1 MRLSS
6 GFLLPTLPQDTFGSA
21 MVISQVSGC
30 SKQFFFCHNQHLE
43 ITLIKLLCFSFSVVI
58 FESLK
63 CSNNYQFKI
72 NNIAILKQIMLKE
85 ILYII
90 FCNVKE
96 IKYS

>member
-1 MRLSS
+1 M
-6 GFLLPTLPQDTFGSA
+6 
-21 MVISQVSGC
+21 
-30 SKQFFFCHNQHLE
+30 
-43 ITLIKLLCFSFSVVI
+43 KLLCFSFSVVI

-63 CSNNYQFKI
+63 CSNNYQFK